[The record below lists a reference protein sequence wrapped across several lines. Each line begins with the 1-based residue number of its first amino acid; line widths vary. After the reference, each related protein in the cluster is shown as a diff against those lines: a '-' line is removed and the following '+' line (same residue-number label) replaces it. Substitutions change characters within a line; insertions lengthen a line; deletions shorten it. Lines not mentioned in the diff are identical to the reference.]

1 VTIGLDYTFWI
12 QMINFLALIFIL
24 NLLLYKPIL
33 GIIERRNKQLE
44 ASEAEIARLNETVEQ
59 KMAAYEEKLRQA
71 KAGALQK
78 KQEIAKEGADQAKSI
93 IDAVR
98 GEIPALVEK
107 FQSKMNQE
115 VSQARQILN
124 DQSRRISVEIAEKV
138 LGRSVQ

>member
-1 VTIGLDYTFWI
+1 MTIGLDYTFWI

-44 ASEAEIARLNETVEQ
+44 ASEAEVGRLNETVEQ

-71 KAGALQK
+71 KAGALLK

-107 FQSKMNQE
+107 FQNKMNLE
-115 VSQARQILN
+115 VSQARQILS

>member
-1 VTIGLDYTFWI
+1 MTIGLDYTFWI

>member
-1 VTIGLDYTFWI
+1 MTIGLDYTFLI
-12 QMINFLALIFIL
+12 QIINFLALIFIL

-33 GIIERRNKQLE
+33 AIIGRRKKQLDD
-44 ASEAEIARLNETVEQ
+44 SESEIGRLNETVEQ

-71 KAGALQK
+71 KAGALEK
-78 KQEIAKEGADQAKSI
+78 KQEITQEGAVKAKGI

-98 GEIPALVEK
+98 GEIPGLVET
-107 FQSKMNQE
+107 FQARMNQE
-115 VSQARQILN
+115 VSQARRILH